1 MLLYGY
7 AFVCECMW
15 KDAKDNHGKDLE
27 TKDPR
32 TRTELVNVFSGTSGS
47 CDLVKKEINLAP
59 NTDII
64 SQKP

>member
-32 TRTELVNVFSGTSGS
+32 TRTELVNVFSGTSGGPWF
-47 CDLVKKEINLAP
+47 DGYPLDPPPLALA
-59 NTDII
+59 
-64 SQKP
+64 